1 MEFIPTGLKLMNK
14 KTGKVWLAWLHLR
27 AVVYW
32 LGIALFSIPHNSTLF
47 FTRRIL
53 PMPVHYRWATLWN
66 RFNIFWLELI
76 CGVTCRV
83 EGMENIPDQPC
94 IAFAKHQST
103 WETIKLPILLP
114 PQVWVAKRELL
125 KIPFFGWALASLE
138 PIAIDRSAGRKAIV
152 QMIRQGRE
160 RLDGGR
166 WIVVFPEGTRVE
178 PGKKVKYKMGGAILA
193 EKMGVPL
200 VPVAHNAGEFWPRH
214 SFIKWPGVITVS
226 IGPPISTEGKKAAEI
241 NAEAEAWI
249 ENKMDEITTLR
260 EE

>member
-1 MEFIPTGLKLMNK
+1 MNK
-14 KTGKVWLAWLHLR
+14 KINTLWFVWLHLR

-32 LGIALFSIPHNSTLF
+32 LGLAAFSVPHNSTLF

-53 PMPVHYRWATLWN
+53 PTKTHYKWATLWN

-76 CGVTCRV
+76 CGVKSRV
-83 EGMENIPDQPC
+83 EGLENLPEQPS
-94 IAFAKHQST
+94 IVFAKHQST

-114 PQVWVAKRELL
+114 QQVWVVKRELL
-125 KIPFFGWALASLE
+125 KIPFFGWALTSLE

-160 RLDGGR
+160 RLDSGR

-178 PGKKVKYKMGGAILA
+178 PGKTAKYKIGGAILA
-193 EKMGVPL
+193 EKMGVPV
-200 VPVAHNAGEFWPRH
+200 VPVAHNAGEFWARH
-214 SFIKWPGVITVS
+214 SFVKWPGTITVS

-249 ENKMDEITTLR
+249 EAKMAEITTLK